1 MKFYRFPSDSER
13 KAKWI
18 AAINRKDW
26 YPTEYSWICSE
37 HFVSGEKSNN
47 QFAPNYV
54 PTIFKHVKSPMKRRM
69 EAQVAD
75 FQRRTATKK
84 RRIEQ
89 IENSLLAEEQRKR
102 SYARKKKPGDVKRTV
117 EWRALQHFQMYQF
130 SGTNLSVIGKELG
143 MLQLD
148 SSPTVD
154 MHWLVDIM

>member
-1 MKFYRFPSDSER
+1 MPKYCCAANCTNVFKKGSEVHFYRFPSDPER

-54 PTIFKHVKSPMKRRM
+54 PTIFKHVKSPIKRKM

-84 RRIEQ
+84 RQ
-89 IENSLLAEEQRKR
+89 IGQAESLMLAEEEKR
-102 SYARKKKPGDVKRTV
+102 GCAREKKVGSVKRKKQSGNQKR
-117 EWRALQHFQMYQF
+117 LKSKGSLMK
-130 SGTNLSVIGKELG
+130 KEN
-143 MLQLD
+143 
-148 SSPTVD
+148 
-154 MHWLVDIM
+154 

>member
-1 MKFYRFPSDSER
+1 MPKYCCAANCSNVFTNGSEVKFYRFPLDPEQ

-54 PTIFKHVKSPMKRRM
+54 PTIFKHVKSPIKRRM
-69 EAQVAD
+69 EAKVAD
-75 FQRRTATKK
+75 FQRRTATRK

-89 IENSLLAEEQRKR
+89 AEEQRKKR
-102 SYARKKKPGDVKRTV
+102 LREEKKLGNAKRKKQSGNRNRLKSKGSLMKR
-117 EWRALQHFQMYQF
+117 E
-130 SGTNLSVIGKELG
+130 N
-143 MLQLD
+143 
-148 SSPTVD
+148 
-154 MHWLVDIM
+154 